1 MVHNAPSLGDAD
13 DHLMMRLALA
23 EAEKAALRGE
33 VPVGAVL
40 VDRMGV
46 VLAADGNRTIEKND
60 PTAHAEI
67 LVMRK
72 AGKALGNYRLSG
84 TTLYVTLESCVMCAA
99 ALVHARVARL
109 VFGAIDPKGGGVV
122 SLYGVGQDRKL
133 NHCFELTQG
142 VLADECS
149 SILRDFFRKRRK
161 TAVGKK

>member
-109 VFGAIDPKGGGVV
+109 VFGAIDPKGGGVI
-122 SLYGVGQDRKL
+122 SLYGVGRDRKL

-161 TAVGKK
+161 SAAGKK